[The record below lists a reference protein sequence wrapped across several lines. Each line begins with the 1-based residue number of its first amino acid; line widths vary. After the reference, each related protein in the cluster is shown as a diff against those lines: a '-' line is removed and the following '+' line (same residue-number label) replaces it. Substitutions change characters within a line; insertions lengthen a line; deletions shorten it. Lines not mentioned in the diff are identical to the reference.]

1 MNCNSNHNTWSGT
14 EGGEDTKPSRRGV
27 VVSMRRKA
35 TIMRMAMILVGVM
48 VVGTSR
54 THSSLG
60 GAWAF
65 SPHTV
70 GHLPRSRSRIATP
83 STTPHDYDHSI
94 SRHASSKNSEPSTK
108 NNDRDNNNK
117 KVGEL
122 SSWKNE
128 ADELAKKTSWYAVEL
143 FGKVVG
149 SMTNRGATVKDG
161 DVTTMETP
169 PIDMTRPPSSI
180 QETLQRI
187 QLDNDRAYFLSGQVD
202 EELYALDCVFSDPFV
217 SFQGRERFVTNLA
230 NLGSFIT
237 KYDAKVLSYNQ
248 EDATT
253 IQTKVRG
260 LNTPVHVSV
269 AIEPMDP
276 CTDTTFVCLP
286 CMLHW
291 RASCRLW

>member
-1 MNCNSNHNTWSGT
+1 MV
-14 EGGEDTKPSRRGV
+14 RRGV

-35 TIMRMAMILVGVM
+35 TIMRMAMILVGAM
-48 VVGTSR
+48 VAGTSR

-65 SPHTV
+65 SLHTT
-70 GHLPRSRSRIATP
+70 GHLPRSRSRI
-83 STTPHDYDHSI
+83 TTPPTTHHGYDHSI

-108 NNDRDNNNK
+108 NNDRDNNNNNNK

-128 ADELAKKTSWYAVEL
+128 AEELAKKTSWYAVEL

-149 SMTNRGATVKDG
+149 SMTNRGAMFKDG
-161 DVTTMETP
+161 DVETP

-180 QETLQRI
+180 QETLQRV

-253 IQTKVRG
+253 IQTKVRS
-260 LNTPVHVSV
+260 LSTRVRQSDK
-269 AIEPMDP
+269 A
-276 CTDTTFVCLP
+276 CFVV
-286 CMLHW
+286 
-291 RASCRLW
+291 